1 MNAVQHDRLGE
12 AQVFAKPR
20 RPSSWEPRGGRGG
33 AVGEWKASVLM
44 LACPA
49 AQAGIAVALRGG

>member
-20 RPSSWEPRGGRGG
+20 RPSSWEPEAVEVGLWGNGRHR
-33 AVGEWKASVLM
+33 
-44 LACPA
+44 C
-49 AQAGIAVALRGG
+49 